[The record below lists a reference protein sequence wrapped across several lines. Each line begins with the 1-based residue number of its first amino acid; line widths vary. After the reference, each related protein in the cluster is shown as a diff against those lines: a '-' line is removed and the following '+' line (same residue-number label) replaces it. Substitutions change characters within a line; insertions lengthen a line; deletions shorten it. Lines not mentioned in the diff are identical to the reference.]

1 MPTPEELLALVK
13 IRGLDKGFQRTPLRE
28 FKGTLE
34 KITANLVDRFTPPRT
49 EIIFNFVDVEVIET
63 VEPYPFPIAQ
73 ISIMHSN
80 REQSFWGVFAAS
92 EDKLIPA
99 NEVWTCIEGKELHMK
114 MTGGHM
120 MWDAAKGE
128 ETPRD
133 CWELIAIEGE
143 AETSVGGTTTKADA
157 TTRALELLDGK
168 NIADWNQIVFQDS
181 TVKADGEL
189 VTSILSNTF
198 IPSMEEKGF
207 ISKDENGIYHLV
219 PPPF

>member
-49 EIIFNFVDVEVIET
+49 EIILNFVDMEVIET

-73 ISIMHSN
+73 ITIMHSN
-80 REQSFWGVFAAS
+80 REQSFWGVFATS
-92 EDKLIPA
+92 MDKLIPA
-99 NEVWTCIEGKELHMK
+99 SGELTYIEGKELHMK

-120 MWDAAKGE
+120 MWDRDKGE

-133 CWELIAIEGE
+133 CWELVGVEGE
-143 AETSVGGTTTKADA
+143 STTSPATKVDA
-157 TTRALELLDGK
+157 TAKALELLDGK
-168 NIADWNQIVFQDS
+168 NIADWNQIVFQDP

-198 IPSMEEKGF
+198 IPSMKEAGVVSE
-207 ISKDENGIYHLV
+207 DENGIYHLINTGG
-219 PPPF
+219 

>member
-1 MPTPEELLALVK
+1 MLTPEELLALVK

-49 EIIFNFVDVEVIET
+49 EIIFNFVGVEVIET

-80 REQSFWGVFAAS
+80 REQSFWGVFAES
-92 EDKLIPA
+92 ENKLIPP
-99 NEVWTCIEGKELHMK
+99 NEVWTCIEGKRLHMK

-133 CWELIAIEGE
+133 CWELISIEGGV
-143 AETSVGGTTTKADA
+143 ETTGGTTAKVDGAEV
-157 TTRALELLDGK
+157 ALGLLDGK
-168 NIADWNQIVFQDS
+168 NIADWNQIVFQNP

-189 VTSILSNTF
+189 VTSILNNTF
-198 IPSMEEKGF
+198 IPSMEEAEV
-207 ISKDENGIYHLV
+207 ISKDENGIYHLIKTGD
-219 PPPF
+219 